1 MPELSAAD
9 FDGFFEALW
18 HKKPFAWQRRLT
30 ERVLGNHATSW
41 PEAIGLPT
49 GSGKTACIDIAV
61 FALAVSTGQM
71 VEGKSLPLPRRLFFT
86 VDRRIIVDEAFER
99 ACKLAASL
107 HNATD
112 GILKVVADRLR
123 SLSGDE
129 DQDAP
134 PLEAH
139 VLRGGMY
146 RAEGWA
152 KSPTR
157 PTIVCTTVDQLGSR
171 LLFRAYGR
179 SFKAW
184 PIHAGLVAN
193 DSLILLDEAHCAR
206 PLLQTLSAIRQ
217 YRTWAKEPLQNPFFV
232 SIMSATPPPD
242 MTDVFTDKSSE
253 PLDASH
259 PLGKRQLAAKPAVL
273 CEPVKGSGKTAD
285 GKLAEELAKHALEH
299 IDETH
304 RAIVVFSNRVAT
316 AREVHTRLTES
327 KRHNGQVVLLTGRMR
342 PIDKDDVVT
351 TCLAALA
358 SDRAEHR
365 ALEEPLIVVAT
376 QTLEVGADLDF
387 DALVTECASLD
398 ALRQRFGRLNRM
410 GRAIDAKASI
420 VVRENQAGDS
430 ADDPVYD
437 AALANTWQWLKQIAE
452 ADNTVD
458 FGIAALSRRLPDAD
472 SLADLTVRPPLTPV
486 MLPAHID
493 GWAQTAPQPEPTADV
508 SLFLHGVDRSS
519 ADVQVCW
526 RADIEFDNDDENNA
540 AIDTLTLSPPTTAEC
555 LPVPIGTFCRW
566 LKGQAISDAG
576 SDLEGEAPASQTGDD
591 ESVPTRKAVRWRNRN
606 DVEIIDGQ
614 SKLRPGDVCILPAS
628 QRDSLALGDIPAD
641 TCLDI
646 GDRAALQ
653 THAKVQLRL
662 HGSQLK
668 HWPSTESVRVLQ
680 AWLPQARA
688 LYDEDPRAA
697 LRDLLDLLGKI
708 ADEVG
713 DSPDNAWLKIA
724 CRALAR
730 DKHPRL
736 DLHPTGGF
744 ILHGSG
750 RLKQSATN
758 DSFGDEDDATASGTV
773 DVTLPSHLNGVG
785 RFAER
790 FARACGLPSRL
801 VDALR
806 CAGRLHDLG
815 KADPRFQAIL
825 RNGNPWARGPLLA
838 KSGTI
843 PQSRQGYEVAR
854 TTARY
859 PKGGRHELLSV
870 RLAESAPDLLPSDPL
885 LRDLVLHLV
894 ASHHGWCRPF
904 APVVMDDSPKQV
916 SLEFDGKRL
925 AHSSDTQLER
935 LDSGV
940 SERYWR
946 LTRHFGWW
954 GLAWLETILRLADH
968 RRSEWEE
975 QHPEGA
981 S

>member
-49 GSGKTACIDIAV
+49 GSGKTACIDIAM
-61 FALAVSTGQM
+61 FALAVSAGQM
-71 VEGKSLPLPRRLFFT
+71 ATGSPLRLPRRLFFT

-99 ACKLAASL
+99 ACKLAARL
-107 HNATD
+107 RDATD

-123 SLSGDE
+123 GLSGDE
-129 DQDAP
+129 DQGAP

-242 MTDVFTDKSSE
+242 MTDVFTDESSE
-253 PLDASH
+253 PLNASH

-285 GKLAEELAKHALEH
+285 GKLAEELAKRALEH
-299 IDETH
+299 TDDTH
-304 RAIVVFSNRVAT
+304 RAIVVFCNRVAT
-316 AREVHTRLTES
+316 AREVHTNLTES
-327 KRHNGQVVLLTGRMR
+327 KRRNGQVVLLTGRMR

-351 TCLAALA
+351 AHLATLA

-365 ALEEPLIVVAT
+365 AFEEPLIVVAT

-420 VVRENQAGDS
+420 VVRENQTGDS
-430 ADDPVYD
+430 ADDPVYG
-437 AALANTWQWLKQIAE
+437 AALANTWQWLKRIAE

-458 FGIAALSRRLPDAD
+458 FGIAALSRKLPDAD
-472 SLADLTVRPPLTPV
+472 SLAGLTVSPPLTPI

-526 RADIEFDNDDENNA
+526 RADIELDNDDESDA

-555 LPVPIGTFCRW
+555 LPVPIGTFRRW
-566 LKGQAISDAG
+566 LNGQDVAASS
-576 SDLEGEAPASQTGDD
+576 SDLEGEAPSPSADD
-591 ESVPTRKAVRWRNRN
+591 DKYALTRKAIRWRNRN
-606 DVEIIDGQ
+606 DAETIDGQ

-641 TCLDI
+641 ICLDI

-662 HGSQLK
+662 HGSLLE
-668 HWPSTESVRVLQ
+668 HWPSTESVRALQ

-697 LRDLLDLLGKI
+697 LHDLLDLLGRI
-708 ADEVG
+708 ADEV
-713 DSPDNAWLKIA
+713 DNGPGNVWLKTA
-724 CRALAR
+724 CRVLVR

-736 DLHPTGGF
+736 DLHPAGGC

-750 RLKQSATN
+750 RLQQSATN

-854 TTARY
+854 ATAGY

-885 LRDLVLHLV
+885 LRDLVLHVV

-916 SLEFDGKRL
+916 SLEFDSTQL

-954 GLAWLETILRLADH
+954 GLAWLEAMLRLADH

-975 QHPEGA
+975 QHSEDAP
-981 S
+981 

>member
-9 FDGFFEALW
+9 FDHFFEALW
-18 HKKPFAWQRRLT
+18 HKKPFAWQCQLT
-30 ERVLGNHATSW
+30 ERVLGNHAAPW
-41 PEAIGLPT
+41 PEVIGLPT

-61 FALAVSTGQM
+61 FALAVRAGQTTA
-71 VEGKSLPLPRRLFFT
+71 GKPSPLPRRLFFT

-107 HNATD
+107 RDATD
-112 GILKVVADRLR
+112 GILKDVADRLR

-129 DQDAP
+129 NQNAL
-134 PLEAH
+134 PLEAY
-139 VLRGGMY
+139 VLRGSMY

-206 PLLQTLSAIRQ
+206 PLLQTLAAIRQ
-217 YRTWAKEPLQNPFFV
+217 YRTWADEPLQNPFFV
-232 SIMSATPPPD
+232 SIMSATHPPN
-242 MTDVFTDKSSE
+242 MTDVFRDDSGE
-253 PLDASH
+253 PADPGH
-259 PLGKRQLAAKPAVL
+259 PLGKRQLAAKHAAL
-273 CEPVKGSGKTAD
+273 REPVKGSSETA
-285 GKLAEELAKHALEH
+285 GSKLAEELAKQALEH
-299 IDETH
+299 IDNSH
-304 RAIVVFSNRVAT
+304 RAIVIFCNRVAT
-316 AREVHTRLTES
+316 ARAVHAILSGS
-327 KRHNGQVVLLTGRMR
+327 KHYTKQAILLTGRMR
-342 PIDKDDVVT
+342 PIDKDDVAT
-351 TCLAALA
+351 THLAALA
-358 SDRAEHR
+358 SNCSEQRT
-365 ALEEPLIVVAT
+365 LEEPIIVVAT

-410 GRAIDAKASI
+410 GRTIDAEASI
-420 VVRENQAGDS
+420 IVREAQAGDS
-430 ADDPVYD
+430 SDDPVYG

-452 ADNTVD
+452 ADDTVN
-458 FGIAALSRRLPDAD
+458 FGIAALANKLPDAGA
-472 SLADLTVRPPLTPV
+472 LADLMVSRPLTPV

-508 SLFLHGVDRSS
+508 SLFLHGVDHGS

-526 RADIEFDNDDENNA
+526 RADIELGGDAENN
-540 AIDTLTLSPPTTAEC
+540 ITINTLTLVPPTTAEC
-555 LPVPIGTFCRW
+555 LPVPIGTFRRW

-576 SDLEGEAPASQTGDD
+576 SDLEGEMPTSDANDDKSAPA
-591 ESVPTRKAVRWRNRN
+591 RKAVRWRNRS

-614 SKLRPGDVCILPAS
+614 SSLRPGDVCILPTS
-628 QRDSLALGDIPAD
+628 LRDSLTLGDVPNDA
-641 TCLDI
+641 CLDI
-646 GDRAALQ
+646 GDRATLQ
-653 THAKVQLRL
+653 THAKAQLRL
-662 HGSQLK
+662 HSSLIE
-668 HWPSTESVRVLQ
+668 HWPQTVSVRALQ
-680 AWLPQARA
+680 DWLPQSQAF
-688 LYDEDPRAA
+688 YEEDPRVT
-697 LRDLLDLLGKI
+697 LRDLLDSLEKI
-708 ADEVG
+708 ADEIDDGSGNV
-713 DSPDNAWLKIA
+713 WLKAA
-724 CRALAR
+724 CRALAK
-730 DKHPRL
+730 DNHPHL

-744 ILHGSG
+744 ILHGSK

-773 DVTLPSHLNGVG
+773 NVTLPSHLEGVG
-785 RFAER
+785 SFAKR
-790 FARACGLPSRL
+790 FARACGLPPHL

-825 RNGNPWARGPLLA
+825 RNGNPWACGPLLA

-843 PQSRQGYEVAR
+843 PQGRQLYEAAR
-854 TTARY
+854 IAAGY

-904 APVVMDDSPKQV
+904 APVVMDESPKQV
-916 SLEFDGKRL
+916 SLEFDSRQL
-925 AHSSDTQLER
+925 AHTSDTRLER

-940 SERYWR
+940 SERYWS

-954 GLAWLETILRLADH
+954 GLAWLEAILRLADH

-975 QHPEGA
+975 SHQGEHE
-981 S
+981 